1 MIKSCLKR
9 ITGIYDTDSISTCKQ
24 QTLPAGRQVTQP
36 GSIHSCSF
44 VPFVAKKNTLAV
56 ITKPIIAF
64 IFFIAPLFVFSQQ
77 EIKIMSYNIRL
88 DVKSD
93 GENWWE
99 KRKDKVAGLL
109 NYYEAD
115 FIGLQEVVHNQLLYL
130 KDSLPGYSFTGVG
143 RDDGKEAG
151 EYSCIFYRKDKYTVV
166 EQSTFWLS
174 PTPGVPSK
182 GWDAALNRVCTY
194 GLFKN
199 NKTKKLVWVFNTH
212 FDHMGKL
219 ARLESAKLIIKKIN
233 ELNTKNYPVIVSG
246 DFNSRPGDEPSQ
258 YMMANMQNSRSI
270 SKLVYGAADT
280 WNGFKFNEKPNGCID
295 YIFVLNDKR
304 ITVSKFATITDSYDM
319 KYPSDHFPVLATIN
333 IDK

>member
-1 MIKSCLKR
+1 M
-9 ITGIYDTDSISTCKQ
+9 KQ
-24 QTLPAGRQVTQP
+24 V
-36 GSIHSCSF
+36 
-44 VPFVAKKNTLAV
+44 
-56 ITKPIIAF
+56 IAF
-64 IFFIAPLFVFSQQ
+64 VFFLIFALFAKAQAEV
-77 EIKIMSYNIRL
+77 KVMSYNIRL

-99 KRKDKVAGLL
+99 KRKDKVAGLV

-115 FIGLQEVVHNQLLYL
+115 FVGLQEVVHKQLLYL
-130 KDSLPGYSFTGVG
+130 KDSLTGYNFIGVG

-151 EYSCIFYRKDKYTVV
+151 EYSCIFYKKDKYSVV

-174 PTPGVPSK
+174 PTPDIPSK

-212 FDHMGKL
+212 FDHMGNL
-219 ARLESAKLIIKKIN
+219 ARLESAKLIIKKIH

-246 DFNSRPGDEPSQ
+246 DFNSKPEDGPSQ

-270 SKLVYGAADT
+270 SKLVYGAPDT

-295 YIFVLNDKR
+295 YIFVSKDDR
-304 ITVSKFATITDSYDM
+304 ISVLKFATITDSYDM

>member
-1 MIKSCLKR
+1 M
-9 ITGIYDTDSISTCKQ
+9 
-24 QTLPAGRQVTQP
+24 
-36 GSIHSCSF
+36 
-44 VPFVAKKNTLAV
+44 KK
-56 ITKPIIAF
+56 IIA
-64 IFFIAPLFVFSQQ
+64 IVLLVVTALFANAQAEV
-77 EIKIMSYNIRL
+77 KVMSFNIRL

-99 KRKDKVAGLL
+99 KRKDKVAGLM

-130 KDSLPGYSFTGVG
+130 KDSLHGYSFIGVG
-143 RDDGKEAG
+143 RDDGKQAG
-151 EYSCIFYRKDKYTVV
+151 EYSCIFYKKDKYALVV
-166 EQSTFWLS
+166 QSTFWLS
-174 PTPGVPSK
+174 PTPDLPTK

-194 GLFKN
+194 GLFKDK
-199 NKTKKLVWVFNTH
+199 KTKQLLWVFNTH

-219 ARLESAKLIIKKIN
+219 ARLESARLIIKKIN
-233 ELNTKNYPVIVSG
+233 ELNTKNYPVMVTG
-246 DFNSRPGDEPSQ
+246 DFNSKPDAEPSQ

-270 SKLVYGAADT
+270 SKLVYGNADT
-280 WNGFKFNEKPNGCID
+280 WNGFKFNEKPDGCID
-295 YIFVLNDKR
+295 YIFVSKDDR

>member
-1 MIKSCLKR
+1 MKQVIA
-9 ITGIYDTDSISTCKQ
+9 SIFLLT
-24 QTLPAGRQVTQP
+24 TV
-36 GSIHSCSF
+36 
-44 VPFVAKKNTLAV
+44 
-56 ITKPIIAF
+56 
-64 IFFIAPLFVFSQQ
+64 LFVKAQT
-77 EIKIMSYNIRL
+77 EVKVMSFNIRL
-88 DVKSD
+88 DLKSD

-99 KRKDKVAGLL
+99 KRKDKVAGLV

-115 FIGLQEVVHNQLLYL
+115 FVGLQEVVHNQLLYL
-130 KDSLPGYSFTGVG
+130 KDSLRGYGFIGVG
-143 RDDGKEAG
+143 RDNGKEAG

-199 NKTKKLVWVFNTH
+199 NKTKNLIWVFNTH

-246 DFNSRPGDEPSQ
+246 DFNSRPGDGPAQ

-270 SKLVYGAADT
+270 SKMVYGAADT
-280 WNGFKFNEKPNGCID
+280 WNAFKFHEKPDGCID
-295 YIFVLNDKR
+295 YIFVSNDKR
-304 ITVSKFATITDSYDM
+304 ITVSKFATITDSYEM
-319 KYPSDHFPVLATIN
+319 KYPSDHFPVLANIN

>member
-1 MIKSCLKR
+1 M
-9 ITGIYDTDSISTCKQ
+9 KQ
-24 QTLPAGRQVTQP
+24 V
-36 GSIHSCSF
+36 
-44 VPFVAKKNTLAV
+44 
-56 ITKPIIAF
+56 IAF
-64 IFFIAPLFVFSQQ
+64 VFFLTSALFAKAQAEV
-77 EIKIMSYNIRL
+77 KVMSYNIRL

-99 KRKDKVAGLL
+99 KRKDKVAGLV

-115 FIGLQEVVHNQLLYL
+115 FVGLQEVVHNQLLYL
-130 KDSLPGYSFTGVG
+130 KDSLTGYNFIGVG

-151 EYSCIFYRKDKYTVV
+151 EYSCIFYKKDKYSVV

-174 PTPGVPSK
+174 PTPDIPSK

-219 ARLESAKLIIKKIN
+219 ARLESAKLIIKKIH

-246 DFNSRPGDEPSQ
+246 DFNSKPEDGPSQ

-270 SKLVYGAADT
+270 SKLVYGAPDT
-280 WNGFKFNEKPNGCID
+280 WNGFKFNERPNGCID
-295 YIFVLNDKR
+295 YIFVSKDDR
-304 ITVSKFATITDSYDM
+304 ISVLKFATITDSYDM